1 MNFQLKTL
9 PLLLL
14 LSSCNYFFTPDV
26 HWGDRERMNNKD
38 AKSFEMFYKGNP
50 NPPIILENDYKG
62 YLKLM
67 KDKEYADVKDKL
79 VKYFGYNYQLWTYYF
94 MDMDGDKIYDWQW
107 NDDDKIFIAIDQDID
122 NDGIDN
128 IFDADPY
135 SSFILNNDSDND
147 NIPNHLDW
155 DLNNDNISDVKN
167 ISNNMAALQKTV
179 FDSVDIIAVNQ
190 DTLHNARTIKTF
202 HEVIKLGYGEVLSN
216 NNGKFPEVKYLVAQ
230 KGKEDSRVLAWF
242 RGVSKMI
249 TIEDLGREEGTN
261 EVFPGITPLPFY
273 ATIIHELAHA
283 HQKHIKNR
291 DHKDTTY
298 IEFLGHSWNDS
309 SYKGKTRSE
318 WNDLLDA
325 EIDNAIDN
333 YKESD
338 NITDINYCID
348 LKSKTIIYAETKVA
362 KENNIISK
370 YSLKSPNEYYAESVA
385 TYVMKLILEKRF
397 VHLRPEAKERVMKR
411 LRKKILI
418 ATKLGL
424 DNLRPEGVSF
434 IEKEL
439 KLNEKLFFNR
449 EFKHK
454 NGLYGRWERKQ

>member
-1 MNFQLKTL
+1 
-9 PLLLL
+9 
-14 LSSCNYFFTPDV
+14 
-26 HWGDRERMNNKD
+26 
-38 AKSFEMFYKGNP
+38 
-50 NPPIILENDYKG
+50 
-62 YLKLM
+62 
-67 KDKEYADVKDKL
+67 
-79 VKYFGYNYQLWTYYF
+79 
-94 MDMDGDKIYDWQW
+94 
-107 NDDDKIFIAIDQDID
+107 
-122 NDGIDN
+122 
-128 IFDADPY
+128 
-135 SSFILNNDSDND
+135 ND

-155 DLNNDNISDVKN
+155 DLNNDNVSDVTN
-167 ISNNMAALQKTV
+167 VSNKMAALQKTV

-242 RGVSKMI
+242 RGISKMI
-249 TIEDLGREEGTN
+249 TIEDLGRKEGRN

-283 HQKHIKNR
+283 HQQHITNR
-291 DHKDTTY
+291 DQKDTTF
-298 IEFLGHSWNDS
+298 IEFLSHSWDES
-309 SYKGKTRSE
+309 SYKGKTRSD
-318 WNDLLDA
+318 WNELLEA
-325 EIDNAIDN
+325 EIDKAIDN
-333 YKESD
+333 FKESH
-338 NITDINYCID
+338 NETDINYCID
-348 LKSKTIIYAETKVA
+348 LKSKTILYAKTKVA

-370 YSLKSPNEYYAESVA
+370 YSLKSPKEYYAESVA

-397 VHLRPEAKERVMKR
+397 EHLRPEAKVRVMKR
-411 LRKKILI
+411 LRKKILL
-418 ATKLGL
+418 ATKLGV
-424 DNLRPEGVSF
+424 DNLRSEGISF